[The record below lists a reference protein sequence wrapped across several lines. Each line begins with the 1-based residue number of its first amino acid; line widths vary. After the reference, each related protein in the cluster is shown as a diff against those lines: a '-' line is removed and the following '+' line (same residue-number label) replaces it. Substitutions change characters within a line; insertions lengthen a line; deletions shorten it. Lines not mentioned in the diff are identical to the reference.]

1 MKYTI
6 RVQNKRT
13 GVSYYFVKLVQSGGV
28 IRPRNCMLY
37 RRNEATCFDTIQD
50 ACSVIKQI
58 DPKVWSCLIR
68 PTCNI
73 LPVEGR

>member
-1 MKYTI
+1 MRYKI

-13 GVSYYFVKLVQSGGV
+13 GVSYYFVKLVGAGSDV
-28 IRPRNCMLY
+28 RPRNCMLY
-37 RRNEATCFDTIQD
+37 RRNEATTFISIAD

-58 DPKVWSCLIR
+58 NPADWSCLIR
-68 PTCNI
+68 PICNI